1 MKTILVTGSNGLLG
15 QKLIHLLASQKEFCF
30 VATARGQNR
39 VLLDKPFKFASMDI
53 TNPEQIQEVFSH
65 FKPEILIHTAAMTQ
79 VDDCEKD
86 QENCL
91 LQNVKAVQYLVQ
103 AAEKYNTFFIY
114 LSTDFIFDGTAG
126 PYDEEAKP
134 NPISFYG
141 NSKWEAEKIV
151 QASNLSW
158 AIARTVLVYGV
169 AQNMSR
175 SNIILWVKK
184 SLEEGKKIKVVDDQW
199 RTPTLAEDLAKGC
212 FLIAQKQATG
222 IFNISGKDF
231 LTPYQIALATADF
244 FGLDKTL
251 IERTDSTTFTQPAR
265 RPPRTG
271 FIIEK
276 ARKILGYEPHSFQEG
291 LALVADQLA
300 KQQAKFY

>member
-1 MKTILVTGSNGLLG
+1 MKTILITGSNGLLG
-15 QKLIHLLASQKEFCF
+15 QKLIHLLTSQKEFRF

-39 VLLDKPFKFASMDI
+39 VLLDKPFEFASMDI
-53 TNPEQIQEVFSH
+53 TNPEQIQEVFFH
-65 FKPEILIHTAAMTQ
+65 YKPEILIHTAAMTQ

-91 LQNVKAVQYLVQ
+91 LQNVKAVRYLAQ
-103 AAEKYNTFFIY
+103 AAEKYNTFFVH

-126 PYDEEAKP
+126 PYDEEAQP

-141 NSKWEAEKIV
+141 NSKWEAEKIL
-151 QASNLSW
+151 QSSSLQW

-169 AQNMSR
+169 AQDMSR
-175 SNIILWVKK
+175 SNIVLWVKK

-222 IFNISGKDF
+222 IFNISGKDL
-231 LTPYQIALATADF
+231 LTPYQMALATADF
-244 FGLDKTL
+244 FDLDKTL
-251 IERTDSTTFTQPAR
+251 IERADSITFTQPAR

-291 LALVADQLA
+291 LALVAEQLA
-300 KQQAKFY
+300 KQQAKF